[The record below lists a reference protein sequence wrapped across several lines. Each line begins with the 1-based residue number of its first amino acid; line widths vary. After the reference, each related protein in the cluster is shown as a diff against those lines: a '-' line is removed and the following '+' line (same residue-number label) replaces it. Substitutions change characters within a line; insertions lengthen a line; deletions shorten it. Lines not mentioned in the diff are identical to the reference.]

1 MTWRRSASATRVWP
15 VMDDS
20 PTIQWLPVI
29 YQPSTRGVR
38 LSELPLLTVVG
49 YARQFSYEHW

>member
-1 MTWRRSASATRVWP
+1 
-15 VMDDS
+15 MDDS

-38 LSELPLLTVVG
+38 LSELPLLTVAG